1 MTGPGGHAAGCIV
14 WVHREIPW
22 DTVVKIHS
30 TSGNRQSKRWPGSI
44 SLIHKICIDHE
55 VCDCAL
61 QWRHNER
68 DGVSNHQPHDCLFN
82 RLFRCRSKKTSKLRI
97 TGLCVGNSPVTGEFS
112 ARMAINTENVTIW
125 WRHHRI
131 QRLRDICGNCYIHT
145 STIPIAL
152 LQSLLLYN
160 FCNVWKFHLSARN
173 I

>member
-1 MTGPGGHAAGCIV
+1 MTGPGGHATVYIV
-14 WVHREIPW
+14 WVQWEIPW
-22 DTVVKIHS
+22 HTVVKIYS

-44 SLIHKICIDHE
+44 SLIHQICIDHE

-61 QWRHNER
+61 QWRHNGC
-68 DGVSNHQPHDCLFN
+68 DGVSNHQPHDCLFT

-112 ARMAINTENVTIW
+112 AQMASNAENVTIW

-131 QRLRDICGNCYIHT
+131 WRLRDISGNCYIHT

-160 FCNVWKFHLSARN
+160 FCNAWKFHLSARN
-173 I
+173 L